1 MRARN
6 IVIAFS
12 YCVNSFALLVF
23 WCFGDSGVGLGLGY
37 VWAAE
42 VRNIYSLFVALP
54 CILLYPLLMT
64 TICECDYGELSE
76 VLATYPEYLG
86 VEIEKEIIG
95 R

>member
-6 IVIAFS
+6 ILIAFN
-12 YCVNSFALLVF
+12 YCINSFALLVF
-23 WCFGDSGVGLGLGY
+23 SCFGDSGGWLGLGY

-42 VRNIYSLFVALP
+42 VRNIYPLFVAFP

-64 TICECDYGELSE
+64 TICECDFGELSE

-86 VEIEKEIIG
+86 REIEKEIIG